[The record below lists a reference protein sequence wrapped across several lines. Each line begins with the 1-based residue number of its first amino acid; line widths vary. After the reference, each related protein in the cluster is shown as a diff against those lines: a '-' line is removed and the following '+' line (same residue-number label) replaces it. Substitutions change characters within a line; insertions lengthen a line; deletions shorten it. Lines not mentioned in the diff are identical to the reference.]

1 MNAIVRIKISE
12 GKDKIRLV
20 QLWISLRAIE
30 KEIKRG

>member
-1 MNAIVRIKISE
+1 MNAIVRIKIAE
-12 GKDKIRLV
+12 GKDKIGLV